1 MPELGWPRSRWATA
15 VMFGLAFLVPMSVTL
30 VLIDACAASPK
41 DSKLHTPG
49 QVATRPQVH
58 RVALQVNSD
67 DPTIMRHAITTSLNI
82 LKAYGD
88 RNEPAAV
95 EIVAY
100 GPGVNMFRE
109 DTSPV
114 KDLLHFLHVSYP
126 DVVFSACGNTIA
138 IMERNEGH
146 ALSLVEGARSV
157 PSGVVRLIELQEAGW
172 SYLRP

>member
-1 MPELGWPRSRWATA
+1 
-15 VMFGLAFLVPMSVTL
+15 MSVTL

-41 DSKLHTPG
+41 ESRVQGAVQAVPKT
-49 QVATRPQVH
+49 AVH
-58 RVALQVNSD
+58 RVVVQVNSD
-67 DPTIMRHAITTSLNI
+67 DPVIMKHAITNSLNL

-88 RNEPAAV
+88 RNEAAAV

-100 GPGVNMFRE
+100 GAGVNMFRE

-114 KDLLHFLHVSYP
+114 KDLLRFLHATHP

-146 ALSLVEGARSV
+146 PLSLVDGARSV
-157 PSGVVRLIELQEAGW
+157 PFGVVRLVELQEAGW